1 MPTARLL
8 FLSSFCF
15 SVHLALLTYINS
27 SMLGHFGNGS
37 FVSAAYTIGSML
49 SFVMLFTAPRA
60 VRHLG
65 LVKTTIATLLV
76 SSALLLGLGT
86 TIGILP
92 TIALFVL
99 YFSLNSVIAYLF
111 DLFVEHYSKVSNT
124 GSTRGLYLTITNL
137 GWIGAPVLAGILS
150 TTFGFGRVYIIGGG
164 IVLLTMIM
172 VALSQRGFVDKEYE
186 RIDFRHGLARLR
198 ELPTIRR
205 VVTLNFVLQFF
216 FAWMVIYS
224 PVFLRQA
231 GFSIKEI
238 GAIFSIMLIPYIL
251 FQYPVGKLT
260 DRFGEARL
268 ARLGLLIASLATL
281 CFVAFGTTHSLVFY
295 AAMLFLT
302 RTGVSILEVCCDS
315 YFFRQVTEA
324 DASLVSLYRAM
335 LPLAYIIGPLSGALV
350 LYFFS
355 YRALFMILAGLLL
368 LAALYSNRLKR
379 KY

>member
-1 MPTARLL
+1 MRTARFL
-8 FLSSFCF
+8 FLASFCF

-27 SMLGHFGNGS
+27 SMLGRFGAS
-37 FVSAAYTIGSML
+37 TLVSAAYTVGSLL
-49 SFVMLFTAPRA
+49 SFVLIFLAPRA

-65 LVKTTIATLLV
+65 LVKTTITILLSSSVLLV
-76 SSALLLGLGT
+76 GLGT
-86 TIGILP
+86 ATGTMA

-99 YFSLNSVIAYLF
+99 YFSLNTVIAYLF
-111 DLFVEHYSKVSNT
+111 DLFVEHYSAVSST

-137 GWIGAPVLAGILS
+137 GWIGAPILAGILS
-150 TTFGFGRVYIIGGG
+150 TEFGFGRVYIVGGG
-164 IVLLTMIM
+164 IVVLTI
-172 VALSQRGFVDKEYE
+172 VIIALSQRGFVDKEYE

-198 ELPTIRR
+198 ELPMIRR

-238 GAIFSIMLIPYIL
+238 GAIFSIMLVPYIL

-260 DRFGEARL
+260 DRLGEARL

-281 CFVAFGTTHSLVFY
+281 SFVAFGTTHSLAFY

-315 YFFRQVTEA
+315 FFFRQVTEA

-355 YRALFMILAGLLL
+355 YKTLFIILAGLLL

-379 KY
+379 TY